1 MPLLSSKFMRT
12 LQLVLDAAVNFRRS
26 RVNGDVLVGRQGYPA
41 RYFDPILHALVKA
54 HILKGSHG
62 PKGGYQFIAEPEDV
76 TLADI
81 EDVAASTSTK
91 KEAAAV
97 PPSPLRSGVTRPLF
111 SDLSKRWTRHLRTI
125 TIADLIRK
133 AVRLP
138 NTTSKSANAIVESPH
153 KHVQ

>member
-1 MPLLSSKFMRT
+1 M
-12 LQLVLDAAVNFRRS
+12 
-26 RVNGDVLVGRQGYPA
+26 
-41 RYFDPILHALVKA
+41 
-54 HILKGSHG
+54 
-62 PKGGYQFIAEPEDV
+62 

-91 KEAAAV
+91 KEAAAA
-97 PPSPLRSGVTRPLF
+97 PPSHLRSGVTTPLF